1 MKHIEMII
9 DYITDGTDYQYND
22 NHGIL
27 TRCCDCQYY
36 DTGMNPPECTSDD
49 GLMYPDSDEYCSRAV
64 RK

>member
-9 DYITDGTDYQYND
+9 DYTTDGTDYQYND

-36 DTGMNPPECTSDD
+36 DTNKDLPDCTSD
-49 GLMYPDSDEYCSRAV
+49 GLMYPQPDEHCSRAV